1 MQSAGVSSG
10 SSCQGDIASTPHSL
24 VSILHADLLLCR
36 KCCFALLVADT
47 CVLRFAPGLRI
58 ANPLKGDRQRL
69 SFLCPF
75 LLLRNFE
82 DDFEFDRH
90 PQGKARNADDEPNCC
105 LLSAEDVA
113 KQVRHS
119 IRYSGLVK
127 EVTRGCYE
135 HSEPHDPSHSIK

>member
-58 ANPLKGDRQRL
+58 ANLSRQFSVWHLFLGCEPRVRL
-69 SFLCPF
+69 VSLRQTVDSFSY
-75 LLLRNFE
+75 
-82 DDFEFDRH
+82 H
-90 PQGKARNADDEPNCC
+90 PPSFPDSR
-105 LLSAEDVA
+105 
-113 KQVRHS
+113 R
-119 IRYSGLVK
+119 
-127 EVTRGCYE
+127 
-135 HSEPHDPSHSIK
+135 PH